1 MAKTIHE
8 RYKKWV
14 IKNTSLTSE
23 ALEFFKPVYEGKVNC
38 NIWAFLDALSAERER
53 GFEAGYMSA
62 LKHIGG
68 KKK

>member
-14 IKNTSLTSE
+14 IKNPNLSSKAVELFSLI
-23 ALEFFKPVYEGKVNC
+23 YEEKVNC
-38 NIWAFLDALSAERER
+38 NIFAFLDVLSAERER

>member
-14 IKNTSLTSE
+14 IKNPSLTYKAVE
-23 ALEFFKPVYEGKVNC
+23 LFRLVYEEKANY
-38 NIWAFLDALSAERER
+38 NIFDLFEVLSAERER